1 MASHR
6 QQQQQQR
13 DNERNAR
20 SSDCGCVCTCCC
32 CSFLFVSCIIVIK
45 ILQFLAQFRAPS
57 PPPPRCH
64 LTLTTVQLPYQRQST
79 FPPHYPRPVSQ
90 PASAVLSTKSTIHC
104 ESKAR
109 ESERERE
116 REQKEGREGH
126 KEIKRE
132 VLSRGER
139 GAGCTRR
146 TELTLMLPPSPSLS
160 ASRRLL
166 FCAVDTPPTHSCDF
180 ILAAAAAAEN
190 RPLSIFIL
198 SSILLRTK

>member
-1 MASHR
+1 M
-6 QQQQQQR
+6 
-13 DNERNAR
+13 
-20 SSDCGCVCTCCC
+20 
-32 CSFLFVSCIIVIK
+32 IK

-90 PASAVLSTKSTIHC
+90 PASAALSTKSTIHC

-116 REQKEGREGH
+116 QQEREQKEGGRRH

-132 VLSRGER
+132 VLSRSER
-139 GAGCTRR
+139 GAGCTWR

-166 FCAVDTPPTHSCDF
+166 FGPSTRRRH
-180 ILAAAAAAEN
+180 ILATSFCLPQPQPKIAHYPFLFYHQFYYAQSKEAQPKFDVAVAVAVAALSLSLPKPAAAGAAA
-190 RPLSIFIL
+190 
-198 SSILLRTK
+198 T